1 MRGAFQDLLKSYVSF
16 GGVLEDSNEQKWE
29 DNKRKS
35 FYSEMWGN
43 AVGVL
48 MGQELVKI
56 QKLLKY
62 IWVNI

>member
-1 MRGAFQDLLKSYVSF
+1 MKSYVSF

-48 MGQELVKI
+48 MGRELVKI

>member
-1 MRGAFQDLLKSYVSF
+1 MKSYISF

-48 MGQELVKI
+48 MGRELVKI

>member
-1 MRGAFQDLLKSYVSF
+1 MKSYVSF